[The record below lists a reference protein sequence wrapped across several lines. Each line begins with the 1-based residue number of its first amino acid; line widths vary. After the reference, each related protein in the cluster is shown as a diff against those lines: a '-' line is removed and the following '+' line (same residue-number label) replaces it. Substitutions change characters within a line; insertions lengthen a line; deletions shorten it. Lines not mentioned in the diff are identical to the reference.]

1 MSQLNLTNP
10 PTTLGS
16 WVLLVAQCLDSYG
29 LDGNALCKEAGIDT
43 DNLNMNE
50 TRIPTAMMV
59 GLWEIAVQKTQ
70 DPYIAIRVAQ
80 FFKSTAYSALGISMS
95 ASRNVYDAI
104 KRCCRYS
111 HFVSE
116 GTMASLEETDHEVA
130 FVLSANPEFK
140 SLTHIYGVSATLC
153 CMYQSFRELSGNS
166 LRVKA
171 IHFEQTF
178 ESKKPFENFFSCPV
192 YYGASSN
199 KMVFDKKQ
207 AFTNQVFSNCE
218 LSSSLDEWIEGY
230 LTRIRQDRLSTR
242 IKQYF
247 TENMGHVELELSAV
261 ARHLA
266 MSIRMLQ
273 RKLHQEG
280 TTYKQLLNDFR
291 KAHAIK
297 LITQHKIPLSQVSL
311 LLGFNDQSNFTRA
324 FKRWTGTTPYKYR

>member
-1 MSQLNLTNP
+1 MNPPDLTT
-10 PTTLGS
+10 PTTLGN
-16 WVLLVAQCLDSYG
+16 WVLLIAQAVDSYG
-29 LDGNALCKEAGIDT
+29 VDSECLFKSAGIDLA
-43 DNLNMNE
+43 DIKKNE
-50 TRIPTAMMV
+50 TRFLTSQMTDAWQKSV
-59 GLWEIAVQKTQ
+59 LKTQ
-70 DPYIAIRVAQ
+70 DPYIAIRVAKL
-80 FFKSTAYSALGISMS
+80 FKSTSYSALGMAMA

-140 SLTHIYGVSATLC
+140 SLTHIYGISATLC

-192 YYGASSN
+192 YYGSNSN

-207 AFTNQVFSNCE
+207 AFTDQVFSNCE

-230 LTRIRQDRLSTR
+230 LTRIRQDRLSNR
-242 IKQYF
+242 IKKYF
-247 TENMGHVELELSAV
+247 TEHMGHTQLDISDV
-261 ARHLA
+261 ACHLA

-280 TTYKQLLNDFR
+280 TTYKQLLNDFK
-291 KAHAIK
+291 KARAIK
-297 LITQHKIPLSQVSL
+297 LITQHKLPLSQVSL